1 MVNKKIGVVGVVVVV
16 AGLLSFGAF
25 AGPKF
30 GPKPGDLLEG
40 DERDACEI
48 KMCLET
54 GGIDYEQCDRALKVW
69 EETRPEERPELL
81 RKCPMKED

>member
-1 MVNKKIGVVGVVVVV
+1 MVNKRFGVVGVVVL
-16 AGLLSFGAF
+16 GFLSFNAL

-30 GPKPGDLLEG
+30 GPKPGDLLKG

-48 KMCLET
+48 KVCLEK
-54 GGIDYEQCDRALKVW
+54 GGLDIQQCDRAIRVW
-69 EETRPEERPELL
+69 EETDPKDRPDLL

>member
-1 MVNKKIGVVGVVVVV
+1 MVNKRFGVVGVVVL
-16 AGLLSFGAF
+16 GFLSFNAL

-48 KMCLET
+48 KMCLDT
-54 GGIDYEQCDRALKVW
+54 FGTDVEQCDRALKVW